1 MNKLI
6 YNYKGLPK
14 GMYILFFAQVINR
27 LGDFVMPF
35 LALYLTQKIGM
46 TSVAAGIIV
55 TVSSIITIPASMI
68 GGKIADKFG
77 RKKSYMYSQF
87 ISAAALIPCAVTKNP
102 HITVV
107 CLLISTFFNGFIRP
121 AFTAMMTDIL
131 SPKQRQAGFSLQYL
145 GINVGVSIGPIIA
158 GFLFN
163 NLLPMLFLGDALT
176 SFLALILV
184 WRNIEE
190 TKPSHI
196 TKSNNDNNLSE
207 KAEMGNVFQML
218 YKRPHICFFMIIS
231 IAYSFTYSQHNF
243 ALPITLKG
251 IYGND
256 SSRIFGLLMS
266 VNAITVLVLTV
277 FITALTKKK
286 HPLTNMIAVGIL
298 YAIGFGMI
306 GHISS
311 FSAFVLSTVIW
322 TAGEILSSI
331 SSGVYIAN
339 NSPSN
344 YRGRLSGISSV
355 GWGIGSAVSTSIS
368 GVYIQ
373 ANGYKS
379 IWTLTLFVALV
390 SAALMFLVKVFSI
403 KLENKKV
410 PESLI

>member
-87 ISAAALIPCAVTKNP
+87 ISAAALIPCAVTKDP

-196 TKSNNDNNLSE
+196 TKSNNDNNFSE

-298 YAIGFGMI
+298 YAVGFGMI

>member
-87 ISAAALIPCAVTKNP
+87 ISAAALIPCAVTKDP

-196 TKSNNDNNLSE
+196 TKSNNDNNFSE

-410 PESLI
+410 PESLV

>member
-1 MNKLI
+1 
-6 YNYKGLPK
+6 
-14 GMYILFFAQVINR
+14 
-27 LGDFVMPF
+27 MPF

-196 TKSNNDNNLSE
+196 TKSNNDNNFSE

-218 YKRPHICFFMIIS
+218 YKRPHICLFMIIS